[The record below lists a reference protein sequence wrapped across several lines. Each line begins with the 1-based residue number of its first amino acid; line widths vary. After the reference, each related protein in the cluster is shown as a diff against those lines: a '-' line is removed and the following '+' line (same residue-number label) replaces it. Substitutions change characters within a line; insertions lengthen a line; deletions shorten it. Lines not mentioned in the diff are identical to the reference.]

1 MLQGGGRGFTENR
14 KTALF
19 KTENRKWNFSET
31 EKWPVL
37 KPKTE
42 SGYLSETEKWPF
54 KTENRIRSNLHCL

>member
-1 MLQGGGRGFTENR
+1 MTV
-14 KTALF
+14 LF

-42 SGYLSETEKWPF
+42 SGYLSETEKWPL
-54 KTENRIRSNLHCL
+54 KTENRIRSNVHR

>member
-1 MLQGGGRGFTENR
+1 MGGGRGFTENR

-19 KTENRKWNFSET
+19 KTENRKWNLSKT

-42 SGYLSETEKWPF
+42 SGYLSET
-54 KTENRIRSNLHCL
+54 